1 MRKLLLSIVIAFV
14 SCSLARAQF
23 TDSSSGLLQLPT
35 ALMQDDGTFM
45 ITNNFLNRHSL
56 PTSGWSYNTFA
67 YGFDV
72 TFWNRLEVGYV
83 CTIFNGKKSG
93 KESDRTMILFNQD
106 RHFLG
111 KFQILKEG
119 EFGLGWIPALAVGI
133 SDPTTASSKNGYIDG
148 SAGVE
153 GTGNGYFNRM
163 YVALSKTFPTQ
174 WGRVDAHVAYLYNR
188 RTDYPLNG
196 PGVAVTWRPVWLVDR
211 GLLDEVQLIAEY
223 DARTVN
229 MGMIASVWDRR
240 FELMLELQNFRWINF
255 GARFKV
261 KLNRDN

>member
-1 MRKLLLSIVIAFV
+1 M
-14 SCSLARAQF
+14 
-23 TDSSSGLLQLPT
+23 
-35 ALMQDDGTFM
+35 
-45 ITNNFLNRHSL
+45 
-56 PTSGWSYNTFA
+56 
-67 YGFDV
+67 
-72 TFWNRLEVGYV
+72 
-83 CTIFNGKKSG
+83 
-93 KESDRTMILFNQD
+93 
-106 RHFLG
+106 
-111 KFQILKEG
+111 
-119 EFGLGWIPALAVGI
+119 
-133 SDPTTASSKNGYIDG
+133 
-148 SAGVE
+148 E

>member
-72 TFWNRLEVGYV
+72 TFWDRLEVGYV

-133 SDPTTASSKNGYIDG
+133 SDPTTGSSRNGYID
-148 SAGVE
+148 
-153 GTGNGYFNRM
+153 
-163 YVALSKTFPTQ
+163 LS
-174 WGRVDAHVAYLYNR
+174 
-188 RTDYPLNG
+188 
-196 PGVAVTWRPVWLVDR
+196 
-211 GLLDEVQLIAEY
+211 LIH
-223 DARTVN
+223 
-229 MGMIASVWDRR
+229 I
-240 FELMLELQNFRWINF
+240 
-255 GARFKV
+255 
-261 KLNRDN
+261 